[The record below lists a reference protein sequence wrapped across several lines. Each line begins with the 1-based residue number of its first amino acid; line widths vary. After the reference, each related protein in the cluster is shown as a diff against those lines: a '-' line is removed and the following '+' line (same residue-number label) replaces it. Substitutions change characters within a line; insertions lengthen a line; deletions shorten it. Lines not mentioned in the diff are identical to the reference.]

1 MALFPT
7 RDGTDS
13 ASSADRN
20 SAANQN
26 FENPGS
32 VSSQQNVQATVS
44 GAVTIDCEDGEAHE
58 FKDVTGNITGLTLS
72 KPVGAQVII
81 ITLTD
86 DGSGP
91 YTFAYTSTVE
101 GVGGTTYSTT
111 VASQTD
117 IITLMFRPNV
127 SKWVELSVGTAIA

>member
-1 MALFPT
+1 MALFPI
-7 RDGTDS
+7 RDSIDS
-13 ASSADRN
+13 ASSADE
-20 SAANQN
+20 NQGAKKN
-26 FENPGS
+26 FENAGS
-32 VSSQQNVQATVS
+32 VSSQQTVQASVS
-44 GAVTIDCEDGEAHE
+44 GAVVIDCTKGEAHE

-72 KPVGAQVII
+72 NPVGAQVII

-111 VASQTD
+111 VVSQTD